1 MATRKRRGDKTRAP
15 VPLAYRLPNPP
26 PVWVGRD
33 RDLEWL
39 AAAIERAPVS
49 LVGGPGGVGKTALVL
64 QTLHTRFP
72 RMLDRTIFLDV
83 PAGEPAAQV
92 RQDIVRALA
101 KASGV
106 EDVDWAELQSD
117 PLAAT
122 GAAIEL
128 AESGGFFVVLDD
140 VYQGEADETNE
151 MLVQLASYAR
161 KSRFVATSRLT
172 PRLPSLAGQV
182 LTLEGMSDA
191 ELLELSRAWAPNADA
206 AAVRRALTAAS
217 GSPWLLHQCL
227 LAGAGA
233 SLEDQGLLGGLAE
246 DAAAFL
252 RALALVEV
260 PLPLPVLSLFA
271 PSPGDGALAALEQ
284 RGLVNRAADGY
295 RLHDVARGM
304 LLGPRGEIDDK
315 AASYAAAVLAQHELP
330 EAQLEA
336 ARLFVHLGRFDAL
349 ALLLDDHAE
358 TLITEGYAPRLFRFV
373 KDVTDPRV
381 STWQL
386 RCAAELG
393 NPTALAQVRAPANR
407 DAAETLAWARTL
419 RANGDIEDALA
430 QTHKVLDADPPSS
443 VRSEALLFLATC
455 LRHRGAYAEADAALA
470 QLDEG
475 RLSVPPGAPDA
486 DEAKET
492 LALTRDAA
500 RALGRVLAGEEART
514 ELLTLKNRAQRRPT
528 ASEATRMLADAFC
541 EAAMMTDAA
550 EMAELA
556 RPNTARPVL
565 LAQREAILTS
575 ARIALVLGKLTE
587 AQSLANEVRA
597 FARGSSVLLP
607 TLHVVDL
614 GRRLA
619 AGELDGLEPLLASC
633 AAEVEGIDARC
644 DLDLATLRVR
654 LATLHA
660 TDCFLG
666 ETPRGSTSGE
676 QRAAEILALRQ
687 ARREG
692 RADGALDAFLTRES
706 HHPIAEAHRAL
717 VRASLA
723 LAEGDAALATTRASD
738 ALRIAERHRLVEH
751 EADAR
756 LALADALLC
765 ADRLSDLA
773 AESARL
779 EALART
785 MGSARFAWEARLHA
799 DAARGRVSPGALERI
814 ASLEHVAPVAARRA
828 QAMLG
833 GSPALDHVD
842 LRVLEALALGPGYGT
857 IERIDEPAP
866 APDERWS
873 PGWGI
878 DDRDCTVWLPDGRS
892 IDLGGR
898 TLAYKILAAIAGHRG
913 AATKEQLILAAW
925 EEREYHPQR
934 HDGRMHV
941 AIRKLRELIED
952 DVAAPKR
959 LLTTDSGYRLA
970 GPVRRAAS

>member
-1 MATRKRRGDKTRAP
+1 MATRKRRGTTRPP

-26 PVWVGRD
+26 AVWVGRD
-33 RDLEWL
+33 RDVEWL
-39 AAAIERAPVS
+39 AGAIERAPVS

-64 QTLHTRFP
+64 QTLHARFP

-83 PAGEPAAQV
+83 PTGEPAAQV

-106 EDVDWAELQSD
+106 ADVDWAELQSD

-128 AESGGFFVVLDD
+128 AEAGGFFVVLDD
-140 VYQGEADETNE
+140 VYQGDADETNE

-191 ELLELSRAWAPNADA
+191 ELLELARAWAPNADA
-206 AAVRRALTAAS
+206 ATMRRALTAAS

-227 LAGAGA
+227 LAGASA

-271 PSPGDGALAALEQ
+271 PSPGDDALAALEQ

-304 LLGPRGEIDDK
+304 LLGPRGEIDEK

-330 EAQLEA
+330 EAQLES

-358 TLITEGYAPRLFRFV
+358 TLISEGYAPRLFRFI
-373 KDVTDPRV
+373 KDVADPRV

-430 QTHKVLDADPPSS
+430 QTHKVLEADAPSS

-455 LRHRGAYAEADAALA
+455 LRHEGRYTDADEALA

-475 RLSVPPGAPDA
+475 RVSVPPGAADA
-486 DEAKET
+486 SEAKEA

-500 RALGRVLAGEEART
+500 RALGRVLAGHDARA
-514 ELLTLKNRAQRRPT
+514 ELLALKNRAHRRPA
-528 ASEATRMLADAFC
+528 ASEAARTLAEAFYESAML
-541 EAAMMTDAA
+541 TDAA

-575 ARIALVLGKLTE
+575 ARITLALGRLTE
-587 AQSLANEVRA
+587 TQSLANEVRA

-619 AGELDGLEPLLASC
+619 AGELDGLDPLLASC

-644 DLDLATLRVR
+644 DLELATLRTR

-660 TDCFLG
+660 TDSFLAD
-666 ETPRGSTSGE
+666 TPRGSTSSE
-676 QRAAEILALRQ
+676 QRAQEALALRR

-692 RADGALDAFLTRES
+692 RADAELESFLARDT

-723 LAEGDAALATTRASD
+723 LSEGDAALATTRASE
-738 ALRIAERHRLVEH
+738 AQRIAARRELAEH
-751 EADAR
+751 DAEAR
-756 LALADALLC
+756 LALCDALLC
-765 ADRLSDLA
+765 ADRLADLA
-773 AESARL
+773 TEAAHL
-779 EALART
+779 EDLARRL
-785 MGSARFAWEARLHA
+785 GSARFAWEARLFA
-799 DAARGRVSPGALERI
+799 DAAKGGVPPGSLERL
-814 ASLEHVAPVAARRA
+814 ASLEHVAPIAARRA

-833 GSPALDHVD
+833 GSPSLDHVD
-842 LRVLEALALGPGYGT
+842 LRVLEALALGPGYASF
-857 IERIDEPAP
+857 ERIDEAP
-866 APDERWS
+866 PTPDERWA

-878 DDRDCTVWLPDGRS
+878 DDRTFAVWLPDGRA

-898 TLAYKILAAIAGHRG
+898 TLAYKILAAIADLRG
-913 AATKEQLILAAW
+913 AATKEQLVLAAW

-934 HDGRMHV
+934 HDGRLHV
-941 AIRKLRELIED
+941 AIRKLRELIEE
-952 DVAAPKR
+952 DVAAPRR
-959 LLTTDSGYRLA
+959 LLTTDTGYRLA
-970 GPVRRAAS
+970 GPVRRAT